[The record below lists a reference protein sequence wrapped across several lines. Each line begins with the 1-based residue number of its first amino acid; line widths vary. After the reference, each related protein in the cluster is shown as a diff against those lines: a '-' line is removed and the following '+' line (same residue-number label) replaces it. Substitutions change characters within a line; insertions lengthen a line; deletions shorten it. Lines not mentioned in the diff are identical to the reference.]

1 MNTDYEVIIVGGRVA
16 GSILA
21 ILLGRHGHRTL
32 LLERAHFP
40 SDTLSTHFF
49 RWPALQA
56 FQHAGVFDQVQA
68 TAPHLTQMFND
79 VDGQVFS
86 EPVEGRDGLDYFL
99 CVRRITLDAILA
111 RKVQSESSV
120 DFRQGARM
128 TDLLREDGRVVGA
141 RWTEENGGGQAT
153 ARVVVGADGF
163 YSQVAKL
170 VEPKEEQFEPVCRAM
185 YYSYFRGLQ
194 AQPGPAA
201 EHHYRGNH
209 LVYVFPTDDDLTLI
223 AASVPIPEFDS
234 FRADPEGQLLT
245 TLESLPTLAPRLK
258 TAERAAPVKGAGN
271 IPCYQRVPYGEG
283 WALVGDSGQV
293 MDPWSGQGIDH
304 AGTHAVIL
312 ADSLHRWLAE
322 QTSWEQAMSE
332 YHTARNTWSHKT
344 FERTRMY
351 ASDFRP
357 MTHAAL
363 KRRGLA

>member
-1 MNTDYEVIIVGGRVA
+1 MNTDYEAIIVGGRVA

-21 ILLGRHGHRTL
+21 ILLGERGHRVL

-56 FQHAGVFDQVQA
+56 FQRARVFDEVQA
-68 TAPHLTQMFND
+68 AAPHLTQMFND
-79 VDGQVFS
+79 VDGHVFS
-86 EPVEGRDGLDYFL
+86 EPVEGRAGLDYFL

-111 RKVQSESSV
+111 QKVQGESSV

-128 TDLLREDGRVVGA
+128 TDLLREGDKVVGA
-141 RWTEENGGGQAT
+141 RWIDANGEGQAA
-153 ARVVVGADGF
+153 ARVVIGADGF

-170 VEPKEEQFEPVCRAM
+170 VEPKVEQFEPVHRAM

-209 LVYVFPTDDDLTLI
+209 LVYVFPTDDELTLI

-234 FRADPEGQLLT
+234 FRADPEGRFT
-245 TLESLPTLAPRLK
+245 AALESLPALAPRWK
-258 TAERAAPVKGAGN
+258 AAERTAPVKGAGN
-271 IPCYQRVPYGEG
+271 IPCYQRVPYGKG
-283 WALVGDSGQV
+283 WALVGDSAQV

-304 AGTHAVIL
+304 AGTHAVML
-312 ADSLHRWLAE
+312 ADSLNRWLTE
-322 QTSWEQAMSE
+322 QASWEQALSE

-344 FERTRMY
+344 FERTRVY

-357 MTHAAL
+357 MTQAAL

>member
-1 MNTDYEVIIVGGRVA
+1 MDYEAIIVGGRVA

-21 ILLGRHGHRTL
+21 ALLGKRGYRTL

-56 FQHAGVFDQVQA
+56 FQHAGVFDEVQA

-79 VDGQVFS
+79 VDGRVFS

-111 RKVQSESSV
+111 QRVQGESSV

-128 TDLLREDGRVVGA
+128 NDLLRENGRVIGA
-141 RWTEENGGGQAT
+141 RWTEANGERQAA
-153 ARVVVGADGF
+153 ARLVVGADGF

-170 VEPKEEQFEPVCRAM
+170 VESKVEQFEPVRRAM

-209 LVYVFPTDDDLTLI
+209 LVYVFPTDGDLTLI
-223 AASVPIPEFDS
+223 AASVPVSEFDS
-234 FRADPEGQLLT
+234 FRADPEGRFMAA
-245 TLESLPTLAPRLK
+245 LESLPTLVQRLK
-258 TAERAAPVKGAGN
+258 IAERTAPVKGAGN

-283 WALVGDSGQV
+283 WALVGDAGQV

-304 AGTHAVIL
+304 ASTHAVML
-312 ADSLHRWLAE
+312 ADSLHRWLTE
-322 QTSWEQAMSE
+322 QISWEQAMSE
-332 YHTARNTWSHKT
+332 YHTARSTWSHKT

-351 ASDFRP
+351 ASDLRP
-357 MTHAAL
+357 MTQAAL
-363 KRRGLA
+363 KRRGLV